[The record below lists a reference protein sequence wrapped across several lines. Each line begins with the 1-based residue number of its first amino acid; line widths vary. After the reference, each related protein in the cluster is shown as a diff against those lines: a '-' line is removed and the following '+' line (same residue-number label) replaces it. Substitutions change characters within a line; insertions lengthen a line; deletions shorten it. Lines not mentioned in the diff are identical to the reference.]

1 MNAPKFSTLVEG
13 ADKLARELK
22 LANVETRKGVVA
34 AIQKNTRAVATTA
47 RALAP
52 KRTGEMAGTI
62 REDYANDGLVGMV
75 KVGMGKLPRR
85 SKAKTPE
92 GLKRVR
98 GRRRRT
104 VGPGAYA
111 PVVERG
117 DQRRHRAPHPFLTPA
132 LAQQKETAVKDIDG
146 ALNAGLS
153 VVKGAG

>member
-1 MNAPKFSTLVEG
+1 MNAPKLSTQLEG
-13 ADKLARELK
+13 FDKLARELK
-22 LANVETRKGVVA
+22 LANVETRKNVVD
-34 AIQKNTRAVATTA
+34 AIAKNTKAIAATA

-62 REDYANDGLVGMV
+62 RDEYANDGLVGMV
-75 KVGMGKLPRR
+75 KVGIGKLPRR
-85 SKAKTPE
+85 SKAKTPQ
-92 GLKRVR
+92 GLKRAK
-98 GRRRRT
+98 GRRRK

-117 DQRRHRAPHPFLTPA
+117 DKRRNRAPHPFLIPS
-132 LAQQKETAVKDIDG
+132 LEQQKPTAINDIDG